1 MESQT
6 TENNNLEII
15 KRQDFLIYQD
25 DNGVSRVN
33 VRFEGDDVWLTAE
46 QLTEL
51 FDASQQ
57 NFCHHINQIYAES
70 ELDENQIHK

>member
-6 TENNNLEII
+6 ENINLEII

-33 VRFEGDDVWLTAE
+33 VRL
-46 QLTEL
+46 
-51 FDASQQ
+51 
-57 NFCHHINQIYAES
+57 
-70 ELDENQIHK
+70 

>member
-1 MESQT
+1 MKSQS

-33 VRFEGDDVWLTAE
+33 VPAV
-46 QLTEL
+46 
-51 FDASQQ
+51 
-57 NFCHHINQIYAES
+57 HES
-70 ELDENQIHK
+70 LIDRGA